1 MKIGLYAR
9 CSTKKQDL
17 DSQIRVLKE
26 YAEKQ
31 GHTYEIY
38 TDFAVSGKKDN
49 REGIDKLLEKARNKE
64 LDIIGVI
71 ELSRIGRSIK
81 FICSIVEELSKLGIK
96 IVLVNSNS
104 IIDYNTLEG
113 SVLINALAM
122 ASDIEW
128 RLIQERNSRGRMKIK
143 EQGIKVGRKNKE
155 LSNEAI
161 KLMNEKGMSLRQI
174 AKELN
179 TSPATIMRRL
189 KNIATYLN

>member
-17 DSQIRVLKE
+17 ESQNKGLID
-26 YAEKQ
+26 YAERQ
-31 GHTYEIY
+31 GYEYEIFN
-38 TDFAVSGKKDN
+38 DFAISGKKDN
-49 REGIDKLLEKARNKE
+49 REGINKLLEKARNKE
-64 LDIIGVI
+64 FDSIGVI

-81 FICSIVEELSKLGIK
+81 FICSVVEELSKLGIK
-96 IVLVNSNS
+96 IVLVNSNTT
-104 IIDYNTLEG
+104 IDYNTLEG

-128 RLIQERNSRGRMKIK
+128 RLIQERNTRGRDKIK
-143 EQGIKVGRKNKE
+143 RENIKVGRKNKE
-155 LSNEAI
+155 LSQEAI

-189 KNIATYLN
+189 RN